1 MNDLNDVRKRIRNRR
16 TSNEMEE
23 KKSSFSLFR
32 IFYHLIMVVMCICVL
47 VLALLLNQKM
57 NWVTLP
63 AYIEKLHLES
73 IASWI
78 PFDSWFS
85 TKDKTVAT
93 THSYQLLNDNQYTN
107 GSNQATTLMAGVVGY
122 IQSSENGYYTIT
134 IKQDNGVITT
144 YGNLKDVQIK
154 ENERIIKDSII
165 GTYETFITL
174 DFMRDNQTIPMNEAV
189 MNED

>member
-16 TSNEMEE
+16 TTYDTEE

-32 IFYHLIMVVMCICVL
+32 LFYHLIMVVMCICVF

-85 TKDKTVAT
+85 IDDKQVAST
-93 THSYQLLNDNQYTN
+93 QNYQLINENQYTN
-107 GSNQATTLMAGVVGY
+107 GSNQARTLAAGVVGY
-122 IQSSENGYYTIT
+122 IQSSENGIYTIT

-154 ENERIIKDSII
+154 ENERIVKDSVI
-165 GTYETFITL
+165 GTYETFITM
-174 DFMRDNQTIPMNEAV
+174 DFMKDNQTIRMDEAV
-189 MNED
+189 LNED